1 MPVEEEHGVRQPG
14 VVVDDELQVD
24 SALLSVRRRVEWA
37 VRRPLC
43 CFACAA
49 QCVSQEGVCE
59 LVLELG
65 PGQAGHK
72 ARQSRERGA
81 GK

>member
-1 MPVEEEHGVRQPG
+1 MAMEEEHGVRQPV

-37 VRRPLC
+37 VCRPLC
-43 CFACAA
+43 GFACAA

-59 LVLELG
+59 IGIGLG
-65 PGQAGHK
+65 PGLAGHK
-72 ARQSRERGA
+72 ARQSRAGGA
-81 GK
+81 VK